1 LHFLVHLLARTIP
14 VQPGQEDKMS
24 ELKGVTDDI
33 VGTARDAAYVAVG
46 LGVLAFQRAQVRRE
60 ELLKALSGS
69 RGEIEGRLA
78 DVRDEIGKRVK
89 FIDERFEQ
97 VLETIEASMIPLED
111 RLPEPAK
118 DIVRQARTQAHE
130 VRQQIRSFLATAA

>member
-1 LHFLVHLLARTIP
+1 
-14 VQPGQEDKMS
+14 MS

-69 RGEIEGRLA
+69 RGDIEGRLA
-78 DVRDEIGKRVK
+78 EVRDEIGKRVK
-89 FIDERFEQ
+89 YIDDRFEQ
-97 VLETIEASMIPLED
+97 VLETIEASIIPLED

-130 VRQQIRSFLATAA
+130 VRQQIRGFLASAA

>member
-1 LHFLVHLLARTIP
+1 MPRMGRIEEALSGPRRK
-14 VQPGQEDKMS
+14 DMS
-24 ELKGVTDDI
+24 EIKGVTEDI

-69 RGEIEGRLA
+69 RGDIEGRLA
-78 DVRDEIGKRVK
+78 EVRDEDGKGGK
-89 FIDERFEQ
+89 YNDGRFEQ
-97 VLETIEASMIPLED
+97 VLEKIEASIIPLED

-118 DIVRQARTQAHE
+118 DIVRQARTQA
-130 VRQQIRSFLATAA
+130 